1 MLPWHKGG
9 YEDHHGDI
17 EEGLVPADVL
27 DAGRVADATGWD
39 WDDGLVQDVA
49 RAGGGGDDAARRDA
63 GAGGGGGGGA
73 DEGGGEASEGAKEAA
88 HGNDDESVERAAGRT

>member
-17 EEGLVPADVL
+17 EEGHVPADVR

-39 WDDGLVQDVA
+39 WDDGVVRDVA

-63 GAGGGGGGGA
+63 GAGGAAAGRTGRRR
-73 DEGGGEASEGAKEAA
+73 ASEGAKEAA

>member
-63 GAGGGGGGGA
+63 GAGGGGGGA
-73 DEGGGEASEGAKEAA
+73 DEGGGEANEGAKEAA